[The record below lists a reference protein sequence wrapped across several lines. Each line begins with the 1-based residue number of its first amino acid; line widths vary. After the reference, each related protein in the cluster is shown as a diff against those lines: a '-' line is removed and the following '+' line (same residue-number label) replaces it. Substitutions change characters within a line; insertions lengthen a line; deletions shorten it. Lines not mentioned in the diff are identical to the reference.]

1 MNNINNQKF
10 YIIAK
15 LRNTLTGT
23 SRMIEEDRKML
34 PIEKEEVLSFIKGLE
49 EYIKK
54 YEPNLTKNEP
64 FFEKSEDDGS
74 R

>member
-10 YIIAK
+10 YIIAQ
-15 LRNTLTGT
+15 LCNTLTGT

-54 YEPNLTKNEP
+54 YESNLTKNKP